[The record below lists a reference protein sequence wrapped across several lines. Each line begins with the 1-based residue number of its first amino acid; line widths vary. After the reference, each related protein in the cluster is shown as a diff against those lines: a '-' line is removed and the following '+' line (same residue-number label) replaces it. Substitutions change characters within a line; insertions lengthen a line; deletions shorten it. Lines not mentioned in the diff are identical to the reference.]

1 MMLLAALAT
10 ATAQAQIRYITRQ
23 AMHTPVPPMPL
34 LTVTQPSAV
43 SATAATAATAAVKP
57 TPPVPAAAL
66 AGSDFDKA
74 EVEKRV
80 ISFQKQRAQEGSAS
94 AAYELG
100 LRYLKGDG
108 VEKDAERA
116 RQWLALAAKGGS
128 SSAQKKLAEL
138 GPAPKTEE
146 RP

>member
-1 MMLLAALAT
+1 MMLLAPLA
-10 ATAQAQIRYITRQ
+10 AVTAQAQIRYITKQ
-23 AMHTPVPPMPL
+23 ALHTPVPPMPL
-34 LTVTQPSAV
+34 LTVTQPSTVPPTGTAV
-43 SATAATAATAAVKP
+43 PAAAKP

-66 AGSDFDKA
+66 AGSDFDKT

-108 VEKDAERA
+108 VEKDTERA
-116 RQWLALAAKGGS
+116 RQWLALAAKSGS
-128 SSAQKKLAEL
+128 SQAQQKLAEL
-138 GPAPKTEE
+138 GPAAKADN